1 MSPRDRALPTF
12 APSAGETLI
21 GLDALRTRMGVVPP
35 DRIVV
40 GTSGGA
46 DSLTLLLTLRT
57 LGFDVIAA
65 HLDHQ
70 IRAESAADADFVH
83 AFCSRQGIAFTLGA
97 ENVPV
102 EARRTGRSIEDIG
115 RRLRY
120 RFLFDVAGRE
130 RAAAVAVGHHA
141 DDRAETVLA
150 QLIRGS
156 GLDGLCAMAEWS
168 CPTEWSASIPLI
180 RPLLTLRRAEIEAW
194 LAARKIS
201 AVVDRTN
208 SDLAYTR
215 SRIRWE
221 LLPSLQASFNPNIVE
236 TLNRCA
242 SALGP
247 DRDYLNQ
254 AAERAFARI
263 VRFETA
269 NTVVLDREKFRAE
282 MGAIQARLIRRMAKL
297 LGGFE
302 DGLTQPLI
310 LRAARFADI
319 DEPSGG
325 FRREDWTGGKTL
337 FLRGNAFGIADASV
351 PTGAL
356 PIWDWAAMAAADTA
370 AVVVDGDYPVGNIRL
385 RFEWREVEN
394 AAEIAAL
401 IEEMKRDPGTVYL
414 DVGRIRGTVRV
425 RPRLSR
431 AERFVPY
438 GMNGTEILLEKFLLN
453 RKVPAI
459 FRDGY
464 PLVSDDEG
472 ILWVVGLRAAER
484 ASLAADSRRVLRI
497 RRLSPDSGGFA

>member
-1 MSPRDRALPTF
+1 MSSRDWALPAF

-21 GLDALRTRMGVVPP
+21 GLEALKTRMGVAPP

-83 AFCSRQGIAFTLGA
+83 AFCSRQGIAFTLGT
-97 ENVPV
+97 ENVPA

-120 RFLFDVAGRE
+120 RFLFDIAGQE
-130 RAAAVAVGHHA
+130 RAVAVAVGHHA

-150 QLIRGS
+150 QLLRGS
-156 GLDGLCAMAEWS
+156 GLDGLCAMTERS

-194 LAARKIS
+194 LAARKIP

-208 SDLAYTR
+208 SDPAYTR
-215 SRIRWE
+215 SRIRCE
-221 LLPSLQASFNPNIVE
+221 LLPALQASFNPNIVE

-242 SALGP
+242 SALAS
-247 DRDYLNQ
+247 DRDYLNH

-263 VRFETA
+263 VRMETA
-269 NTVVLDREKFRAE
+269 DTVVLDREKFRAE
-282 MGAIQARLIRRMAKL
+282 ADAIQARLIRRMVKL
-297 LGGFE
+297 LGGLE

-310 LRAARFADI
+310 LRAVRFADI
-319 DEPSGG
+319 KESSGE
-325 FRREDWTGGKTL
+325 FRREDWAGGKTL
-337 FLRGNAFGIADASV
+337 FLRGNAFGIAGAAV
-351 PTGAL
+351 PTAAL
-356 PIWDWAAMAAADTA
+356 PIWDWAAMTEAE
-370 AVVVDGDYPVGNIRL
+370 AVVVEDGGELAVGNFRL
-385 RFEWREVEN
+385 RFERREVEG
-394 AAEIAAL
+394 AAEIASL
-401 IEEMKRDPGTVYL
+401 IEEMKRDPETVCL
-414 DVGRIRGTVRV
+414 DAGRIQGKLRV
-425 RPRLSR
+425 RPRTSR
-431 AERFVPY
+431 AERFVPF
-438 GMNGTEILLEKFLLN
+438 GMNGTEVLLEKFLLN

-472 ILWVVGLRAAER
+472 VLWVVGLRAAER
-484 ASLAADSRRVLRI
+484 ASLAAGSRRILRI
-497 RRLSPDSGGFA
+497 RRLRPDSGGSA

>member
-1 MSPRDRALPTF
+1 MSSRDRALPAF

-21 GLDALRTRMGVVPP
+21 GLEALKTRMGVAPP

-70 IRAESAADADFVH
+70 IRAESAADADFVRT
-83 AFCSRQGIAFTLGA
+83 FCLRQGIAFTLGSD
-97 ENVPV
+97 NVPA
-102 EARRTGRSIEDIG
+102 EARRTGRSLEDIG

-120 RFLFDVAGRE
+120 RFLFDVAGQE
-130 RAAAVAVGHHA
+130 HAVAVAVGHHA

-150 QLIRGS
+150 QLLRGS

-242 SALGP
+242 SALAS
-247 DRDYLNQ
+247 DRDYLNH

-263 VRFETA
+263 VRIETA
-269 NTVVLDREKFRAE
+269 DTVVLDREKFRAE
-282 MGAIQARLIRRMAKL
+282 ADAIQARLIRRMVKL
-297 LGGFE
+297 LGVLE

-310 LRAARFADI
+310 LRAVRFADI
-319 DEPSGG
+319 KEPSGE
-325 FRREDWTGGKTL
+325 FRREDWAGGKTL

-414 DVGRIRGTVRV
+414 DVGRIQGTLRV
-425 RPRLSR
+425 RPRTSR
-431 AERFVPY
+431 AERFVPF
-438 GMNGTEILLEKFLLN
+438 GMNGTEVLLEKFLLN

-472 ILWVVGLRAAER
+472 VLWVVGLRAAER
-484 ASLAADSRRVLRI
+484 ASLAAGSRRILRI
-497 RRLSPDSGGFA
+497 RRLRPDTGESA

>member
-97 ENVPV
+97 ENVPA

-297 LGGFE
+297 
-302 DGLTQPLI
+302 
-310 LRAARFADI
+310 
-319 DEPSGG
+319 
-325 FRREDWTGGKTL
+325 
-337 FLRGNAFGIADASV
+337 SV
-351 PTGAL
+351 L
-356 PIWDWAAMAAADTA
+356 DRKS
-370 AVVVDGDYPVGNIRL
+370 VV
-385 RFEWREVEN
+385 
-394 AAEIAAL
+394 
-401 IEEMKRDPGTVYL
+401 
-414 DVGRIRGTVRV
+414 
-425 RPRLSR
+425 
-431 AERFVPY
+431 
-438 GMNGTEILLEKFLLN
+438 
-453 RKVPAI
+453 
-459 FRDGY
+459 
-464 PLVSDDEG
+464 
-472 ILWVVGLRAAER
+472 
-484 ASLAADSRRVLRI
+484 
-497 RRLSPDSGGFA
+497 